1 MCILISITVFFIL
14 KKKTIKILRVIG
26 TIFSQK
32 KKKKKKR
39 EKVIGTIYVVMIS
52 FVRFDVVKH
61 DVEIAPLCRSYGI
74 VSGAYE
80 VDKY

>member
-1 MCILISITVFFIL
+1 MCILINITVFFL
-14 KKKTIKILRVIG
+14 KKNIKILKVIG

-32 KKKKKKR
+32 KKNKTKKKER
-39 EKVIGTIYVVMIS
+39 VIGTIYVVMIS

>member
-1 MCILISITVFFIL
+1 MCILINITVFF
-14 KKKTIKILRVIG
+14 KKKNIKILKVIG

-32 KKKKKKR
+32 KKNKTKKKER
-39 EKVIGTIYVVMIS
+39 VIGTIYVVMIS

>member
-1 MCILISITVFFIL
+1 MCVLISIIVYL
-14 KKKTIKILRVIG
+14 KKKTIKILRIIG

-32 KKKKKKR
+32 EKR
-39 EKVIGTIYVVMIS
+39 KRVIGTIYVVMIS

-61 DVEIAPLCRSYGI
+61 DVEIAPLRRSYGI

>member
-14 KKKTIKILRVIG
+14 KKKTIKILR
-26 TIFSQK
+26 
-32 KKKKKKR
+32 
-39 EKVIGTIYVVMIS
+39 VIGTIYVVMIS

>member
-1 MCILISITVFFIL
+1 MCFNKYYYLL
-14 KKKTIKILRVIG
+14 KKKKTIKILRVIG

-32 KKKKKKR
+32 EKR
-39 EKVIGTIYVVMIS
+39 KRVLGTIYVVMIS